1 MGREEL
7 TSVEGSN
14 MFLRSKYSLGCPIAS
29 TGAAATTEGATKG
42 ETRAAVPNPVAP
54 AASSGLKL
62 NGLTRGVAAG
72 GIAVPRSPS
81 AGAAG
86 FVGKVAAPLRTHT
99 EGVKRFRSCI

>member
-14 MFLRSKYSLGCPIAS
+14 IFLRSKYSLGCPIAS
-29 TGAAATTEGATKG
+29 TAAAATTEGATIG
-42 ETRAAVPNPVAP
+42 ETRAVVPNPAAP
-54 AASSGLKL
+54 AASSGLKKG
-62 NGLTRGVAAG
+62 GLTRGVTAG

-86 FVGKVAAPLRTHT
+86 FAGKVAAALRTHT
-99 EGVKRFRSCI
+99 KTVKRVRS